1 MKLELRPGCLR
12 DIRRR
17 LDHLDRQK
25 RCTLVNWAECPLLIL
40 VPLAKHLVGIDVMLT
55 SDQRHGG
62 ARLEPGLDDLAF
74 EVQREVGT
82 ATGST
87 GGSSSIQDS
96 VH

>member
-1 MKLELRPGCLR
+1 
-12 DIRRR
+12 
-17 LDHLDRQK
+17 
-25 RCTLVNWAECPLLIL
+25 
-40 VPLAKHLVGIDVMLT
+40 MLT

-62 ARLEPGLDDLAF
+62 ARLERGLDDLAF